1 MVKNFLNKISGKGQR
16 KKSDA
21 ALEEAETGKK
31 AAGKSSAKPLPGR
44 LMLTKKTAVKK
55 K

>member
-21 ALEEAETGKK
+21 AIDEAMGKK
-31 AAGKSSAKPLPGR
+31 PAGKSSAKPLPGR